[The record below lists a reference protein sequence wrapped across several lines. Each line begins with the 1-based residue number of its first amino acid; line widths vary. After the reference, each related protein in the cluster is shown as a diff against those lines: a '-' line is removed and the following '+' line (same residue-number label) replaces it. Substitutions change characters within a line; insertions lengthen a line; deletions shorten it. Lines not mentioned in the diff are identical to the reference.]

1 MPKTCCCVPLCANR
15 GGHVFPKDTAVR
27 KKWLLNIKREK
38 WTLSKTSVVCSNHFT
53 PDDYISS
60 TLRGGNKPLQR
71 KLKRDAVP
79 SVFPWNKRST
89 DADKERIFTRMR
101 KKFYNVKNMD
111 IVKVEPDEEEPVKG
125 WLPPVKPEPQDP
137 LDVNDERRESWG
149 WNLNV
154 IDSSS
159 KHTQA
164 KNEDLP
170 WNAPEVKEEL
180 TIEDYE
186 LKLPG
191 TKHVADN
198 INTVTLKV
206 EADEE
211 SVKIQLPPVKTEFQ
225 DPLDVTDEGVVP
237 WKWNLNVTDSSFV
250 HKQMKVE
257 NLPQKE
263 SLLNKETNEELTVDS
278 RQTKP
283 SNDKSI
289 VGKNDLTS
297 AQLTEDRINED
308 YWRSSLKTRLSTR
321 TRGQSFK
328 CRTCGLRFAN
338 RRDINRHAA
347 THTNGWYPIPREE
360 PFVCEQCGKCCN
372 QQNYL
377 DKQIPTHAREKC
389 FKCRRCGLRLTN
401 RRVTNRKRNN
411 DTGSWFPFTTEKPL
425 ECEQC
430 GRCFSEQSD
439 LDEHIHVHTNEKAFK
454 CRRCG
459 LLFKNRRDVN
469 RHAATHT
476 NGWYPVL
483 NT

>member
-1 MPKTCCCVPLCANR
+1 MSPGSNTESYPAFAHIGLRENPGKNLNQSWRVHIRFEVKCVISWKCE
-15 GGHVFPKDTAVR
+15 
-27 KKWLLNIKREK
+27 EK
-38 WTLSKTSVVCSNHFT
+38 YFSKVACF
-53 PDDYISS
+53 
-60 TLRGGNKPLQR
+60 R
-71 KLKRDAVP
+71 
-79 SVFPWNKRST
+79 
-89 DADKERIFTRMR
+89 R

-159 KHTQA
+159 IHTQA

-257 NLPQKE
+257 
-263 SLLNKETNEELTVDS
+263 
-278 RQTKP
+278 
-283 SNDKSI
+283 
-289 VGKNDLTS
+289 
-297 AQLTEDRINED
+297 
-308 YWRSSLKTRLSTR
+308 
-321 TRGQSFK
+321 
-328 CRTCGLRFAN
+328 
-338 RRDINRHAA
+338 
-347 THTNGWYPIPREE
+347 
-360 PFVCEQCGKCCN
+360 
-372 QQNYL
+372 
-377 DKQIPTHAREKC
+377 IPTHSKVGPLHAPNSDPCLVNCPKT
-389 FKCRRCGLRLTN
+389 GLNLTSD
-401 RRVTNRKRNN
+401 TNKTPLMRKNTVADNERKKE
-411 DTGSWFPFTTEKPL
+411 DPGRQKLWLKP
-425 ECEQC
+425 
-430 GRCFSEQSD
+430 
-439 LDEHIHVHTNEKAFK
+439 
-454 CRRCG
+454 
-459 LLFKNRRDVN
+459 
-469 RHAATHT
+469 
-476 NGWYPVL
+476 
-483 NT
+483 

>member
-283 SNDKSI
+283 SKKNTMADNGRKKRSWSSEAMAEAI
-289 VGKNDLTS
+289 RAVRGKKMGWKKAVKTFQVPKTTLMRLSKEKYGNPAEASKAKLGRPTVLS
-297 AQLTEDRINED
+297 TELED
-308 YWRSSLKTRLSTR
+308 ELVKYCLATETTFSSLTHSHLKRLAFQLAE
-321 TRGQSFK
+321 QS
-328 CRTCGLRFAN
+328 N
-338 RRDINRHAA
+338 IEH
-347 THTNGWYPIPREE
+347 
-360 PFVCEQCGKCCN
+360 
-372 QQNYL
+372 
-377 DKQIPTHAREKC
+377 
-389 FKCRRCGLRLTN
+389 
-401 RRVTNRKRNN
+401 
-411 DTGSWFPFTTEKPL
+411 PFTKGNMAGKKWLDLFLRRHKNAFSYVDQLEHPL
-425 ECEQC
+425 PEQ
-430 GRCFSEQSD
+430 
-439 LDEHIHVHTNEKAFK
+439 LDSTGET
-454 CRRCG
+454 
-459 LLFKNRRDVN
+459 
-469 RHAATHT
+469 
-476 NGWYPVL
+476 
-483 NT
+483 

>member
-1 MPKTCCCVPLCANR
+1 MEQKINR
-15 GGHVFPKDTAVR
+15 CGQGE
-27 KKWLLNIKREK
+27 NIYEDVK
-38 WTLSKTSVVCSNHFT
+38 
-53 PDDYISS
+53 
-60 TLRGGNKPLQR
+60 
-71 KLKRDAVP
+71 
-79 SVFPWNKRST
+79 
-89 DADKERIFTRMR
+89 R

-283 SNDKSI
+283 SNYSNRNAEENSEGATSQSTEGESEVEYSYLKLIKSI
-289 VGKNDLTS
+289 KCKYCYKIFKEGNELEEHLRTHSREKPYKCETCGKEFGKRGTLT
-297 AQLTEDRINED
+297 RHI
-308 YWRSSLKTRLSTR
+308 RSHTGDKP
-321 TRGQSFK
+321 FK
-328 CRTCGLRFAN
+328 CDHCGKCFIALN
-338 RRDINRHAA
+338 ILIRHVRI
-347 THTNGWYPIPREE
+347 HTGEKPYK
-360 PFVCEQCGKCCN
+360 CEQCGKCFNRRSTLTKHVNSHTKGKSFKCSSCELRFTN
-372 QQNYL
+372 RHDLYRHA
-377 DKQIPTHAREKC
+377 PTHTEGKL
-389 FKCRRCGLRLTN
+389 FKCDTCGKEFNLQAFLIRHLR
-401 RRVTNRKRNN
+401 
-411 DTGSWFPFTTEKPL
+411 
-425 ECEQC
+425 
-430 GRCFSEQSD
+430 
-439 LDEHIHVHTNEKAFK
+439 
-454 CRRCG
+454 
-459 LLFKNRRDVN
+459 
-469 RHAATHT
+469 THT
-476 NGWYPVL
+476 WKKAYKCKFCEKHFKQLTRFRNHLDIHLGRKQFTDDHCQKNFTEEQIIPHEETHEVEMPVGAGITSTADIPAVL
-483 NT
+483 K